1 MSTQSSSPLSSTSR
15 TFPSSSE
22 SSPDETSSP
31 ADLRTTDESHRTLPY
46 GAWVGE
52 WRGGE
57 AGAEEEPELNAG
69 RAGARE
75 GLTCQEIEGR
85 GRRCQ

>member
-1 MSTQSSSPLSSTSR
+1 M
-15 TFPSSSE
+15 
-22 SSPDETSSP
+22 
-31 ADLRTTDESHRTLPY
+31 PY

-75 GLTCQEIEGR
+75 GLTCQEIEGGGGGVSR
-85 GRRCQ
+85 GFEGRLDKRRKRKAI